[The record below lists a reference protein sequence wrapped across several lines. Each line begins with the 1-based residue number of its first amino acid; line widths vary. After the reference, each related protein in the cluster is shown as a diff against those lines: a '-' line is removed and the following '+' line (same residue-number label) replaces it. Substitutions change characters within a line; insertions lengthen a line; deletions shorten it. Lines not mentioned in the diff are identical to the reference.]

1 MSSKKFAI
9 IELNKKNKQSLAN
22 LFKDIGK
29 TLLVGLMVNT
39 FLEVKDVSL
48 VQAIAASV
56 MGIDL
61 YLLGMVLEEED

>member
-9 IELNKKNKQSLAN
+9 IELYKKNKQSLAN

>member
-1 MSSKKFAI
+1 MSSKKFAT